1 MAIKVLK
8 IRRNAHRVYFLIIL
22 LFVYLEKNDF
32 NTDLH
37 FLIFSLCTEEGHFV
51 CLFQQFIAE
60 SSNRLY
66 KYQDEYKPQRD
77 PVFNTLTWSLGD

>member
-1 MAIKVLK
+1 M
-8 IRRNAHRVYFLIIL
+8 NAHRVYFLSFCYLCTLRRMIL
-22 LFVYLEKNDF
+22 TLTFTSYF
-32 NTDLH
+32 F
-37 FLIFSLCTEEGHFV
+37 FLGTEEGHFV